1 MSTIT
6 VNNQDL
12 GDAAT
17 IDTYGVYKGENEDEM
32 YIDWYNEEHH
42 TNYDYDDFEW
52 DYNHAQIVKEL
63 AEYRAKA
70 LENDVD
76 IIHSVKVLE
85 TGSPREYNFST
96 DWATL
101 EIDYDEDEVEKYVK
115 DTKEKYDEWFKDSG
129 WYYNTNWRD
138 DDDPRKAE
146 NIRISKL
153 EYYLNTKALPNFED
167 WYWSVAEYESE
178 IYSNNTKATLKK
190 DNK

>member
-17 IDTYGVYKGENEDEM
+17 IDTYNVYDGQHEDEY
-32 YIDWYNEEHH
+32 YIEWYNEEHH
-42 TNYDYDDFEW
+42 TDYDYDDFEW
-52 DYNHAQIVKEL
+52 DYNHAQIVKDL
-63 AEYRAKA
+63 AELRASA

-101 EIDYDEDEVEKYVK
+101 EIDYDEDEVEKYAK

-129 WYYNTNWRD
+129 WYYNTSWRD

-146 NIRISKL
+146 NIRIAKL
-153 EYYLNTKALPNFED
+153 DYYLNTKALPNFDD
-167 WYWSVAEYESE
+167 WYWSVAEHESE
-178 IYSNNTKATLKK
+178 IYSNNTKVTLKE
-190 DNK
+190 NHE